1 MSAASALTFAASL
14 DAGCRAVARRAP
26 SRDAAP
32 PRPRV
37 LAKRSA
43 KKRQSRKL
51 EKREDV
57 REGQKLMEERRAAAA
72 AAAAHRPEPPPPPS
86 DVADAAARVA
96 TRAAAFDAAL
106 ETVGDRKREARESDA
121 WDPARGYKPF
131 DGVQDAV
138 AALRDAKTAAH
149 EAHLERAVA
158 LLCQAKG
165 EPPASLD
172 RFDWTYERGVDA
184 KNARC
189 LSFLLAALCK
199 ANVASGMAEVLFVAV
214 DCEVLHT
221 IDEKVVAKAL
231 ATLEDLNDLGLL
243 DEGEPEILEAA
254 RRSLRPAETS

>member
-1 MSAASALTFAASL
+1 MSRISGINESVDARVVRLKCRPPGLHFVRGSARDSALLRAPLILSRGGWSSSRDVRGVRPDVRGFPRRRRSRGRASRPL
-14 DAGCRAVARRAP
+14 ARRGP
-26 SRDAAP
+26 TP
-32 PRPRV
+32 PRV

-72 AAAAHRPEPPPPPS
+72 AAAAHRPGSPPPPS

-138 AALRDAKTAAH
+138 AALRDA
-149 EAHLERAVA
+149 RP
-158 LLCQAKG
+158 G
-165 EPPASLD
+165 GGPRGPPGA
-172 RFDWTYERGVDA
+172 RG
-184 KNARC
+184 R
-189 LSFLLAALCK
+189 ALCR
-199 ANVASGMAEVLFVAV
+199 
-214 DCEVLHT
+214 T
-221 IDEKVVAKAL
+221 R
-231 ATLEDLNDLGLL
+231 
-243 DEGEPEILEAA
+243 A
-254 RRSLRPAETS
+254 R